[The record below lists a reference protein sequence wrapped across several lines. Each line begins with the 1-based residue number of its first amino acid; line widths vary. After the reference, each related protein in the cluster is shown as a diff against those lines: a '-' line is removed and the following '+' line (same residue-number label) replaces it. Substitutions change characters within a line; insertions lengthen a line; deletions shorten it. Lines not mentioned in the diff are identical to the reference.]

1 MFISIQSKLSY
12 NITIMTFN
20 AAQIRLDF
28 PILHQEVNGY
38 PLIYMDNAASTQK
51 PHPVIDSLTKYYQT
65 INANIHR
72 GNHALADEATATYE
86 STRRQVQ
93 KFINANHV
101 EEIIFT
107 KGTTDSIN
115 TIANVFAKKYLKQ
128 DSEIIISTLEH
139 HSNIVP
145 WQIACSENGAKLKI
159 IPIAD
164 NGELD
169 LESFRN
175 LLSPKTV
182 LVALNHIS
190 NTLGIINPVEQ
201 IIALAHQ
208 NNTPVLL
215 DGAQAVGHLQVDVQ
229 ALDCDFY
236 AFSSHKIYGP
246 TGVGVLYGKRKYLEA
261 MPPYQSG
268 GEMIKEVSF
277 ERTTYNELPY
287 KYEAGTPNIAG
298 VIALKAALEY
308 VENLNREEVLT
319 YETELLDYVNRGLKT
334 IAKLKIWGDVK
345 PKTCI
350 TSFTIEGIHHYDLG
364 TLLDAKGIAI
374 RTGHH
379 CTQPLMNRFGIDG
392 TARVS
397 LTMYNTKSEI
407 DYLIEAI
414 EKSVI
419 QLL

>member
-1 MFISIQSKLSY
+1 MRF
-12 NITIMTFN
+12 TPE
-20 AAQIRLDF
+20 QIRPDF
-28 PILHQEVNGY
+28 PILHQDVNGY
-38 PLIYMDNAASTQK
+38 PLVYMDNAASTQK
-51 PHPVIDSLTKYYQT
+51 PQTVIDSLSKYYQT

-86 STRRQVQ
+86 ATRRQVQ
-93 KFINANHV
+93 KFIGAKHV

-115 TIANVFAKKYLKQ
+115 TLATVFAKTYFKA

-145 WQIACSENGAKLKI
+145 WQIACAESGAKLKI
-159 IPIAD
+159 IPIHD
-164 NGELD
+164 KGQLD
-169 LESFRN
+169 LEAFEK
-175 LLSPKTV
+175 LLSPKTA
-182 LVALNHIS
+182 LVAVNHIS
-190 NTLGIINPVEQ
+190 NALGIINPVEKM
-201 IIALAHQ
+201 IALAHQ

-215 DGAQAVGHLQVDVQ
+215 DGAQAAGHLKVNVQ

-236 AFSSHKIYGP
+236 VFSSHKIYGP
-246 TGVGVLYGKRKYLEA
+246 TGVGVLYGKKKYLEA
-261 MPPYQSG
+261 MPPYQGG

-287 KYEAGTPNIAG
+287 KYEAGTPNIAD
-298 VIALKAALEY
+298 VIALKAALDY
-308 VENLNREEVLT
+308 IENLDREEVLN
-319 YETELLDYVNRGLKT
+319 YEEELLDYLNRGLGS
-334 IAKLKIWGDVK
+334 IPKLKIWGHVK

-350 TSFTIEGIHHYDLG
+350 ASFTIDKVHHYDLG

-407 DYLIEAI
+407 DYLIQALER
-414 EKSVI
+414 SVQ